1 MRHILN
7 KLSKSIAG
15 EVSVSEEDIRYY
27 STDGG
32 VFEIEPTA
40 IVFPKDTNDMSTI
53 TKIVNTAHQHGS
65 DKISLTAR
73 GNGTDQGG
81 GPINSGIIVDFMRH
95 MDQILEIGD
104 DFAVVQPGCLYGRL
118 QSELKKTGRYI
129 PAYPAS
135 VEICTIGGAVAN
147 NSAGEKTVKYGSTRD
162 YVEAVQVVLADG
174 TVTWLHAM
182 DNNQLEHRKGLDT
195 LEGQIFRQ
203 LDQLISENHK
213 TIHEDHPHV
222 TKDSSGYALWRVQE
236 GDKFNPAQIIVGSQG
251 TLCFVTAIRLRTIPT
266 PDPNKITLLVSYY
279 DSLEQVGNAA
289 QEIHAL
295 NPSALEIVDKNL
307 INLVNKQKPELLEGL
322 LPKDH
327 NPAVILLAEFDNAD
341 DDERLAK
348 EKAAD
353 AITDKYSYAER
364 IRHTQAGEEKM
375 WKLRRSAA
383 AVMWTIPGKKKA
395 LPIIE
400 DGTVPPH
407 KLTEFI
413 KRAYEIFDKYELEI
427 AIWGHAGDADLH
439 MQPFM
444 DLSDESDRKK
454 LFAMTDE
461 FYKMVKELG
470 GTPAGE
476 HNDSLMRAVYRP
488 TMFSPEIEKLF
499 NQVKHIFDPENML
512 NPHKK
517 VGVDFNYVKKLLRHE
532 YTIESIAKMER
543 EKGRTAREAIDR

>member
-1 MRHILN
+1 MRQVLK
-7 KLSKSIAG
+7 KLAKTMTG
-15 EVSVSEEDIRYY
+15 EISVAETDLEYY

-32 VFEIEPTA
+32 VFELEPTA
-40 IVFPKDTNDMSTI
+40 IVFPHDTNDVATLVK
-53 TKIVNTAHQHGS
+53 TVDEFHQLGN

-81 GPINSGIIVDFMRH
+81 GPINTGIIVDFMRH
-95 MDQILEIGD
+95 MNQILEIGD
-104 DFAVVQPGCLYGRL
+104 DYVVVQPGCLYGRL
-118 QSELKKTGRYI
+118 QTELEKNGQYI

-135 VEICTIGGAVAN
+135 IEICTIGGAVAN

-162 YVEAVQVVLADG
+162 YVDAVQVVLADG

-182 DNNQLEHRKGLDT
+182 NDEQLNHRKSLDTFEGDIFRKIDNLIKNNQ
-195 LEGQIFRQ
+195 
-203 LDQLISENHK
+203 K

-222 TKDSSGYALWRVQE
+222 TKDSSGYALWRVIEQD
-236 GDKFNPAQIIVGSQG
+236 GKFNPAQIIVGSQG
-251 TLCFVTAIRLRTIPT
+251 TLCFVTAMRIRTIPT
-266 PDPNKITLLVSYY
+266 PDPNKVSLLVSYY
-279 DSLEQVGNAA
+279 ESLDAAGAAA
-289 QEIHAL
+289 QAL
-295 NPSALEIVDKNL
+295 HDLEPSALEIVDKNL
-307 INLVNKQKPELLEGL
+307 INLVNVQKPELLKGL
-322 LPKDH
+322 LPTGPV
-327 NPAVILLAEFDNAD
+327 PAIVLLCEFDNQD
-341 DDERLAK
+341 DVQRQGKLDAAQKIIDQHAYDSVLK
-348 EKAAD
+348 NTPKAE
-353 AITDKYSYAER
+353 AE
-364 IRHTQAGEEKM
+364 A

-407 KLTEFI
+407 KLTEFVT
-413 KRAYEIFDKYELEI
+413 RAYEIFNKYELEI

-444 DLSDESDRKK
+444 DLSDKSDRKK

-461 FYKMVKELG
+461 FYAMVKELG

-488 TMFSPEIEKLF
+488 KMFSAEIESLF
-499 NQVKHIFDPENML
+499 NQVKDIFDPENML

-517 VGVDFNYVKKLLRHE
+517 VGVDFNYVKKHLRHS
-532 YTIESIAKMER
+532 YSIESIAKMDR
-543 EKGRTAREAIDR
+543 EKAQDTIDR